1 MQVSMRELKSHLA
14 RYIKQARMG
23 QALEI
28 TSHRKVVARLSGV
41 PSSEDSAMSRLLAS
55 GAANW
60 QGGKPVGAA
69 LKLMAKGTPV
79 SQIVLD
85 DRG

>member
-14 RYIKQARMG
+14 QYIKQARAG
-23 QALEI
+23 QAVEV

-41 PSSEDSAMSRLLAS
+41 PHTGDSPVSRLLTS
-55 GAANW
+55 GAAVW
-60 QGGKPVGAA
+60 QGGKPTGAA
-69 LKLMAKGTPV
+69 LVLQTQGTLV
-79 SQIVLD
+79 SQMALD

>member
-1 MQVSMRELKSHLA
+1 MQVSMRQLKSHLA
-14 RYIKQARMG
+14 QYIKQARSG
-23 QALEI
+23 QPVEI

-41 PSSEDSAMSRLLAS
+41 PMVDDSAVSRLLVS
-55 GAANW
+55 GAAVW

-69 LKLMAKGTPV
+69 LVLKTQGTPV
-79 SQIVLD
+79 SQIAVD

>member
-14 RYIKQARMG
+14 QYIKQARSG
-23 QALEI
+23 RPVEV

-41 PSSEDSAMSRLLAS
+41 PIAGDSAVSRLLAS
-55 GAANW
+55 GAAVW
-60 QGGKPVGAA
+60 QGGKPDGAA
-69 LKLMAKGTPV
+69 LVLKTQGTPV
-79 SQIVLD
+79 SQMVLD